1 MYFPDNTLLLWVVFG
16 VIVLVMLSIDL
27 GVFHRRAHVVQVKE
41 AAIWSV
47 TWIGLS
53 LLFNLGVFLWLGNE
67 KGLEFLTSYL
77 IEKSLSLDNIFI
89 WVVIFSDFA
98 LPDRYQHRVLFY
110 GILGALILRGV
121 FIAMGVTLLNS
132 FHWVVYIFGAFLIFT
147 ALRLLLHRNRAV
159 LLDRNPVVLIVRRF
173 FPMTSGYNGQSFL
186 VMENGRRMVTPLL
199 LVLLVVE
206 STDIVFA
213 LDSVPAVLAVTR
225 DPFIVYT
232 SNVFAI
238 LGLRAL
244 FFLLTDVLHRV
255 RYLKVG
261 LALLLSFVGAKMLLS
276 NFYEFPILLS
286 LGVILGILVATVLA
300 SYLKYLQEAKIGQQ
314 SAGG

>member
-1 MYFPDNTLLLWVVFG
+1 MYLPDNTDLLWVAFG
-16 VIVLVMLSIDL
+16 VIVLVMLALDL
-27 GVFHRRAHVVQVKE
+27 GVFHRRAHMVQVRE

-47 TWIGLS
+47 TWVVLS
-53 LLFNLGVFLWLGNE
+53 LLFNLGVFLWLGKV
-67 KGLEFLTSYL
+67 KGLEFMTSYL

-110 GILGALILRGV
+110 GILGALILRGA

-132 FHWVVYIFGAFLIFT
+132 FSWLVYIFGAFLIFT
-147 ALRLLLHRNRAV
+147 ALRLVLHRNRAIH
-159 LLDRNPVVLIVRRF
+159 LERNPVVLIARRI
-173 FPMTSGYNGQSFL
+173 FPMTRGYEGQNF
-186 VMENGRRMVTPLL
+186 VVKENGRRMLTPLL

-238 LGLRAL
+238 LGMRAL
-244 FFLLTDVLHRV
+244 FFLLAGVLHRV
-255 RYLKVG
+255 RYLKIG

-286 LGVILGILVATVLA
+286 LGVISGLLVATVLV
-300 SYLKYLQEAKIGQQ
+300 SYFKSLQEASDGL
-314 SAGG
+314 

>member
-1 MYFPDNTLLLWVVFG
+1 MYFPDNTLLLWVAFG

-173 FPMTSGYNGQSFL
+173 FPITSGYNGQSFL
-186 VMENGRRMVTPLL
+186 VVENGRRMVTPLL